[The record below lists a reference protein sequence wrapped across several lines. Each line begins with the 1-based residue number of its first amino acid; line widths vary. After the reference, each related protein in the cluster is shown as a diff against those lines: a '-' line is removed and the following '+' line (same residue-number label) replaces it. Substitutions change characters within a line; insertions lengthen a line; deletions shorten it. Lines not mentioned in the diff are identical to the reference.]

1 MDIEAKIDFKDLK
14 KQKNKNKKKFNK
26 AVKKMDYDTIQ
37 ECLTFLKK
45 YDEMVNDGGEKYE
58 KYFFNLPPQTREIIM
73 LRKNIANLKNID
85 LSIYEIFE
93 KRLSDK
99 LTTHINGYV
108 ERRLIQMK
116 KQLVNANK
124 QVQMKQKVRVK
135 APPKKYKLNIT

>member
-14 KQKNKNKKKFNK
+14 KQKNKNKKKFKK
-26 AVKKMDYDTIQ
+26 AVKKFDYDTIQ

-73 LRKNIANLKNID
+73 LRKSIADLKNID
-85 LSIYEIFE
+85 LTIYEIFE

-124 QVQMKQKVRVK
+124 QVQMKQPKRVK
-135 APPKKYKLNIT
+135 AAPKKHKLNIT